1 VSAVKQPVRGLSLD
15 EMAVAEAVGRE
26 GEADLEAWTR
36 SSASSALPGVICA
49 MRNPDVRYQHGT
61 GLGPGFDS
69 GSLPSHTPQ
78 RCRTFP
84 IQLTLTPWLPG
95 TDLSLMESLVP
106 ILPAVVHLKAPA
118 VEPTHQEE
126 RQSKDPHLG
135 YELMIALQTF
145 RLLHTTINTW
155 TEERLM
161 GTGGFNGPRSQK
173 PLTGEESSGL
183 LRPG

>member
-1 VSAVKQPVRGLSLD
+1 MSAVKQPVRGLSPD
-15 EMAVAEAVGRE
+15 EMAVAEAIGRE

-49 MRNPDVRYQHGT
+49 MRNPDARYQHGT

-69 GSLPSHTPQ
+69 GSSPSHTPQ

-84 IQLTLTPWLPG
+84 IQLTLTPWLPC

-106 ILPAVVHLKAPA
+106 ILPAFVHLKAPA
-118 VEPTHQEE
+118 VEPNHQEE

-155 TEERLM
+155 TGERL
-161 GTGGFNGPRSQK
+161 TGDRWIQRAK
-173 PLTGEESSGL
+173 ESETFDRG
-183 LRPG
+183 GVQWIT